1 MLTLVA
7 DSSANQWPFTSFLQI
22 FKQPIYT
29 IIQNTYTLNFTKS
42 KLSEWFDV
50 SLCHVCIM
58 CVSVH
63 NVSISCDEREFLKFE
78 IRKKRVVVWFSSL
91 HDRVFDKRQK
101 NKCFFSF

>member
-1 MLTLVA
+1 
-7 DSSANQWPFTSFLQI
+7 
-22 FKQPIYT
+22 
-29 IIQNTYTLNFTKS
+29 
-42 KLSEWFDV
+42 
-50 SLCHVCIM
+50 M

-91 HDRVFDKRQK
+91 HERVFDKRQK